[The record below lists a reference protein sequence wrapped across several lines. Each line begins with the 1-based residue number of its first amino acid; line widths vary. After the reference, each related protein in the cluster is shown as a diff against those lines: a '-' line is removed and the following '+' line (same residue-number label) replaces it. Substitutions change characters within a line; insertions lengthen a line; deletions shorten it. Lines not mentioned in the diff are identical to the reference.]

1 MVHHHLKKNGY
12 TVQYVFCSDSI
23 IFFVIATQF
32 FFFSPPLLLTRKLRD
47 EHPELHKEI
56 KHIVNGPGNV
66 VLVPAGVNRAVRLSI
81 VIDM

>member
-1 MVHHHLKKNGY
+1 MVHHHLRKNGY

-32 FFFSPPLLLTRKLRD
+32 FPPPLLLNRRLQD

-56 KHIVNGPGNV
+56 KNILNGPENV